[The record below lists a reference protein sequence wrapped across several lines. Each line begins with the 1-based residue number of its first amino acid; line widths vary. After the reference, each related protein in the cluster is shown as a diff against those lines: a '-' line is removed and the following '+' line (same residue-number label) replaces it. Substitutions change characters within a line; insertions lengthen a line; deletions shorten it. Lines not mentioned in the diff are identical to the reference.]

1 MSRAVFTRGST
12 LRHLVVMTGAST
24 VGLVALFTVDLVDMY
39 FLSLLGEQELAAA
52 VGFGG
57 TLLFF
62 LTAVSIGLQI
72 GMGALVSRAE
82 GSYQRDLAGRYCSN
96 ILIFSAVTAS
106 LISGVAF
113 IYLRELL
120 GFLGASGK
128 TLEYALSYS
137 QIIIPNTPILAMGMC
152 AANATRALG
161 DARRSMYATLG
172 GAAVNAIL
180 DPILI
185 FGLGW
190 GIEGAA
196 VASAVSRYVVLIIAF
211 HAIFRVHHLPRPTS
225 LGWLREDF
233 SNIARVAGPAI
244 LTNLATPIGASF
256 VLRTMAQFGDSAVAG
271 AAIMGRIFPVAF
283 AAVFALSGAIGPII
297 GQNAGAGYFD
307 RVRSV
312 LLGALM
318 CNVVYVLFVWLLL
331 WLLTDAIVA
340 AFSAHNEAEQLI
352 RFAITWLVGA
362 FMFNGMLFVANA
374 SFNNLHK
381 AHLATLFNFG
391 RTILGTIPC
400 VYLGGRWFGAPGVMA
415 GEAVGA
421 VLFGALAFVAVLWQ
435 VRELGRRYQDVS
447 RQARSAGPPGPA

>member
-1 MSRAVFTRGST
+1 MTRAVFTQGST
-12 LRHLVVMTGAST
+12 LRHVILMTSAST

-39 FLSLLGEQELAAA
+39 FLSLLGERELAAA

-72 GMGALVSRAE
+72 SMGALVSRAE
-82 GSYQRDLAGRYCSN
+82 GSHQRELAGRYCSN

-106 LISGVAF
+106 IISAAAF
-113 IYLRELL
+113 FYLRELL
-120 GFLGASGK
+120 ELLGASGQ
-128 TLEYALSYS
+128 TLEYALSYAR
-137 QIIIPNTPILAMGMC
+137 IIVPNTPILAMGMC

-172 GAAVNAIL
+172 GSAVNAIL

-196 VASAVSRYVVLIIAF
+196 AASAISRYAILALAF
-211 HAIFRVHHLPRPTS
+211 HAIFRVHGLPRPTH

-233 SNIARVAGPAI
+233 ASIAGVAGPAI
-244 LTNLATPIGASF
+244 LTNLATPIGSGF
-256 VLRTMAQFGDSAVAG
+256 VLRMMSQFGDSAVAG
-271 AAIMGRIFPVAF
+271 AAIMGRIAPVAF

-297 GQNAGAGYFD
+297 GQNAGAGRYD
-307 RVRSV
+307 RVQQA
-312 LLGALM
+312 LLNALL
-318 CNVVYVLFVWLLL
+318 CNVIYVLCVWVLL
-331 WLLTDAIVA
+331 WLLVDAIVA
-340 AFSAHNEAEQLI
+340 AFSVSGDAELLI

-362 FMFNGMLFVANA
+362 FIFNGMLFVANA
-374 SFNNLHK
+374 CFNNLHK
-381 AHLATLFNFG
+381 AHLATLFNFS
-391 RTILGTIPC
+391 RALLGTIPC
-400 VYLGGRWFGAPGVMA
+400 VYLGSRWYGAPGVMA

-421 VLFGALAFVAVLWQ
+421 IVFGSLALVAVVSQ
-435 VRELGRRYQDVS
+435 VRNLGQRHRQVLKRAEATGPIS
-447 RQARSAGPPGPA
+447 RP